1 MAAAGSAERRPG
13 PPPRKPAPGQPWSHI
28 ETAHLIDSYEERWYA
43 LKRGQLKAQQWEDVA
58 ATVAARCGLDEP
70 SKTGTQCRHKIEKL
84 RKRYRAERLRPVP
97 SAWPFFGRMERM
109 ERGPLPLSIRPPGR
123 PPPSSALSTD
133 EDDADADEADDDD
146 DDDEGE
152 RAGSNTRSING
163 ILREP
168 NWGPSKVRR
177 NHVLPKRRNFEVEE
191 GEFEQEESEGEGASG
206 VEAMSQLAAAV
217 RGFSDTF
224 VRMEKRRME
233 LMREMERDWMEME
246 TKRAEMLR
254 ESQRCLLDMI
264 ADAFPSSKKAK
275 KKDEKAFI
283 LLGPASLPLSPHT
296 GRRNGYVEDGMDATT
311 PKYPKARYDEIVKE
325 VSSYLKKVGYNPE
338 KIPFVPISGFEGDNM
353 IERSTNLDWYK
364 GPTLLEALDMIQ
376 EPKRPTDKP
385 LRLPLQMS
393 TRLEASEP
401 CLLVVL
407 KLES

>member
-13 PPPRKPAPGQPWSHI
+13 PQPPPPPPPRKPFPGQPWSHI

-58 ATVAARCGLDEP
+58 GTVAARCGLDEP

-97 SAWPFFGRMERM
+97 SAWPFFGRMDRM
-109 ERGPLPLSIRPPGR
+109 ERGPLPLCIRPPGR

-133 EDDADADEADDDD
+133 ENDADADEADDDED

-191 GEFEQEESEGEGASG
+191 GESEQEESEGDGASG
-206 VEAMSQLAAAV
+206 VEAMSQLAEAV
-217 RGFSDTF
+217 RGFNDSL
-224 VRMEKRRME
+224 VRMEKRRLE

-246 TKRAEMLR
+246 TKRGEMLR

-264 ADAFPSSKKAK
+264 ADAFPSAKKAK
-275 KKDEKAFI
+275 K
-283 LLGPASLPLSPHT
+283 
-296 GRRNGYVEDGMDATT
+296 
-311 PKYPKARYDEIVKE
+311 
-325 VSSYLKKVGYNPE
+325 
-338 KIPFVPISGFEGDNM
+338 SG
-353 IERSTNLDWYK
+353 NL
-364 GPTLLEALDMIQ
+364 
-376 EPKRPTDKP
+376 
-385 LRLPLQMS
+385 
-393 TRLEASEP
+393 
-401 CLLVVL
+401 
-407 KLES
+407 

>member
-13 PPPRKPAPGQPWSHI
+13 PPPPPPPRKPFPGQPWSHI

-97 SAWPFFGRMERM
+97 SAWPFFGRMDRM
-109 ERGPLPLSIRPPGR
+109 ERGPLPLCIRPPGR

-133 EDDADADEADDDD
+133 ENDADADEADDD

-191 GEFEQEESEGEGASG
+191 GESEQEESEGDGASG
-206 VEAMSQLAAAV
+206 VEAMSQLAEAV
-217 RGFSDTF
+217 RGFNDSL
-224 VRMEKRRME
+224 VRMEKRRLE

-246 TKRAEMLR
+246 TKRGEMLR
-254 ESQRCLLDMI
+254 VSQRCLLDMI
-264 ADAFPSSKKAK
+264 ADAFPSAKKAK
-275 KKDEKAFI
+275 KKHLAKAFI
-283 LLGPASLPLSPHT
+283 LFGPRLGFSLTTREGESGTSKT
-296 GRRNGYVEDGMDATT
+296 G
-311 PKYPKARYDEIVKE
+311 
-325 VSSYLKKVGYNPE
+325 KK
-338 KIPFVPISGFEGDNM
+338 
-353 IERSTNLDWYK
+353 
-364 GPTLLEALDMIQ
+364 
-376 EPKRPTDKP
+376 
-385 LRLPLQMS
+385 
-393 TRLEASEP
+393 
-401 CLLVVL
+401 
-407 KLES
+407 

>member
-13 PPPRKPAPGQPWSHI
+13 PPPPRKPAPGQPWSHI

-97 SAWPFFGRMERM
+97 SAWPFFGRMDRM

-133 EDDADADEADDDD
+133 EDDADDN
-146 DDDEGE
+146 DDEGE

-191 GEFEQEESEGEGASG
+191 GDSEQEESEGEGASG
-206 VEAMSQLAAAV
+206 VEAMSQLAAAM
-217 RGFSDTF
+217 RGFSDTL

-264 ADAFPSSKKAK
+264 ADAFPSFKKAK
-275 KKDEKAFI
+275 KLLESNQMKDEKAFI
-283 LLGPASLPLSPHT
+283 L
-296 GRRNGYVEDGMDATT
+296 
-311 PKYPKARYDEIVKE
+311 
-325 VSSYLKKVGYNPE
+325 
-338 KIPFVPISGFEGDNM
+338 SG
-353 IERSTNLDWYK
+353 
-364 GPTLLEALDMIQ
+364 
-376 EPKRPTDKP
+376 
-385 LRLPLQMS
+385 
-393 TRLEASEP
+393 P
-401 CLLVVL
+401 CLASSLTTNG
-407 KLES
+407 